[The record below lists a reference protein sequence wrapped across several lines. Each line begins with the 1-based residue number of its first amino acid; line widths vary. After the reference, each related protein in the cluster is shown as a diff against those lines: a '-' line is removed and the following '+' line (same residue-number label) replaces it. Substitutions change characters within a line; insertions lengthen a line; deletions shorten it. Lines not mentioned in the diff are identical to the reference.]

1 MGEPTPE
8 PRPRVDCTRF
18 FDHLY
23 FCYTPTWQ
31 LTQLYRRGEL
41 DSCEGAFRDWWDCL
55 LHKAKPN
62 PEVEVRREAAQLQA
76 SASRRKIAA
85 GARRGA
91 LLPCAVP

>member
-8 PRPRVDCTRF
+8 PRPRVDCTRY

-41 DSCEGAFRDWWDCL
+41 DSCEGAFKDWWDCL
-55 LHKAKPN
+55 LNKAKPN
-62 PEVEVRREAAQLQA
+62 VEVEVRREASWTHA
-76 SASRRKIAA
+76 SASQRKSCA
-85 GARRGA
+85 GARRSA
-91 LLPCAVP
+91 LVPCAVP